1 VSPTRQGGVD
11 DWLHHIPGRLD
22 SQEVGCGTPL
32 TGVKLLSLPNGMNWE
47 HPAPTE
53 GTGGMKVWNRKIA
66 MTG

>member
-1 VSPTRQGGVD
+1 
-11 DWLHHIPGRLD
+11 LHHIPGRLD

-53 GTGGMKVWNRKIA
+53 GTGGMKVWNRKIV